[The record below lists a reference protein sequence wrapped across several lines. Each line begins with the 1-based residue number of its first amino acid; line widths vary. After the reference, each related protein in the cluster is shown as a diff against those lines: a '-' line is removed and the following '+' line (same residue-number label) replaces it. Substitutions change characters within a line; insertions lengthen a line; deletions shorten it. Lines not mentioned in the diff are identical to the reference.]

1 MANSDEPAPIIIK
14 RVKKVVHGGHHGG
27 AWKVAYADFVTA
39 MMAFF
44 LLMWLLNM
52 TTEEQRRGI
61 ADYFSPASL
70 SKSSSGAGG
79 LLGGTTVSEE
89 GAMSSTRTSVGA
101 PATEEPAQSEET
113 AEASEETVEAKRI
126 RLENEQFAETEK
138 VLLQAV
144 QSVPEMKEMVDHL
157 VIEQTPEG
165 LLIQIVDQA
174 GRSLFPS
181 GSDEML
187 EHTRRLLQQVADS
200 IVGLPQQIA
209 IKGHTDANPYVND
222 DGYSNWEL
230 SADRANATR
239 RALIEAGV
247 PVARF
252 DSVAGRAAQQPL
264 VPADPFSPENRR
276 IAIIL
281 LREATL
287 PPGAARKLKAAEAA
301 N

>member
-1 MANSDEPAPIIIK
+1 
-14 RVKKVVHGGHHGG
+14 
-27 AWKVAYADFVTA
+27 
-39 MMAFF
+39 
-44 LLMWLLNM
+44 
-52 TTEEQRRGI
+52 
-61 ADYFSPASL
+61 
-70 SKSSSGAGG
+70 
-79 LLGGTTVSEE
+79 
-89 GAMSSTRTSVGA
+89 MSSTRTSVEA
-101 PATEEPAQSEET
+101 AVTEEPTKSEEA
-113 AEASEETVEAKRI
+113 AEASEESAEAKRI
-126 RLENEQFAETEK
+126 RLEDEQFGETEK
-138 VLLQAV
+138 ALLQAV
-144 QSVPEMKEMVDHL
+144 QSVPEMQEMVDHL

-187 EHTRRLLQQVADS
+187 EHTRRLLKQVADS

-287 PPGAARKLKAAEAA
+287 PPGAARKLKAAGAA